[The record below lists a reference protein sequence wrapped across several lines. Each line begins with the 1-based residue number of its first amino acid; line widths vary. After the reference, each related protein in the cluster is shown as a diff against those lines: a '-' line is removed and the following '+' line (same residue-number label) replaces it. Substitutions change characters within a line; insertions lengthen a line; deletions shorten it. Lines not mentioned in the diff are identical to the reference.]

1 MYAIF
6 EKLCKEKGISSY
18 RVSKDTGIATATL
31 SDWKNGKSHPKA
43 DKIQI
48 LADYF
53 GVSPQYISTGV
64 ENIQH
69 QEYYTDDETADVA
82 YKMATNPELRAL
94 FDVQRDMDR
103 EDLEALYN
111 MALALKRKSER
122 LDSDDP
128 A

>member
-69 QEYYTDDETADVA
+69 QDYYTDEETAKIAQEILEDRDLHALLDSAKGNSPENLRMVSDLL
-82 YKMATNPELRAL
+82 KKLKGTNP
-94 FDVQRDMDR
+94 DG
-103 EDLEALYN
+103 
-111 MALALKRKSER
+111 
-122 LDSDDP
+122 
-128 A
+128 